1 MMNENDILDV
11 YKHLFEFVAGSLLL
25 IQKGRQLAV
34 DTRNAEAIIE
44 FSVLA
49 GFFLAIGDRLML
61 AMKDIE
67 TSKETVMQ

>member
-1 MMNENDILDV
+1 MMNENDIIDV

-34 DTRNAEAIIE
+34 DTRNAEAVIE
-44 FSVLA
+44 LSVLA
-49 GFFLAIGDRLML
+49 GFFQAIGERIVI
-61 AMKDIE
+61 AVKDIE

>member
-1 MMNENDILDV
+1 MMNEDILDV
-11 YKHLFEFVAGSLLL
+11 YKHLFEFVASSLLL

-49 GFFLAIGDRLML
+49 GFFLAIGDRLMI